1 MITENDVKLF
11 INQHHYDIRI
21 SKNGRWIDQKCTMD
35 VVSAIAD
42 FIYNYYINTQKN
54 EFSSRDIWY
63 SSYAKEN
70 VENVFKKPNP
80 KNDKSKNEYDKFFQQ
95 PMEMLANAGVLQ
107 KSKKGNMNIYK
118 IQRIDILE
126 YIALREKNALNFI
139 KLYVEKVIEDSGI
152 KNIFD
157 DFFEKQDSISFSK
170 LKFEFYQFIITHTK
184 INGKTE
190 CNRIF
195 TKVLNPLAYFKNL
208 KGTERGYISKHIITL
223 DMLVYNRL
231 NFRDILSN
239 KPKNITRKEH
249 EPNKDEQNR
258 EEAYRQ
264 YQMKKAINFLKL
276 FNAQYRNSKTEHLDG
291 IHEQD
296 TATQMHH
303 IFPQAAYPEI
313 AALIE
318 NLIALTP
325 TQHLS
330 YAHPENNTHEID
342 EQYQYLLL
350 LSKSARIEENLLGK
364 VGNEPIYNFND
375 FITVLQVGFKD
386 NSVCEIENMNF
397 KQVMNAINLHYNSIK

>member
-1 MITENDVKLF
+1 MITENDVKFFL
-11 INQHHYDIRI
+11 NQHNYDVRI

-35 VVSAIAD
+35 VTSAIAD
-42 FIYNYYINTQKN
+42 FIYNYYIDTQKT

-63 SSYAKEN
+63 SPYAKEN
-70 VENVFKKPNP
+70 VESVFKKPNLED
-80 KNDKSKNEYDKFFQQ
+80 DKSKNEYDKFFQQ

-107 KSKKGNMNIYK
+107 KSKKGNMNIYTIK
-118 IQRIDILE
+118 HLDILE

-139 KLYVEKVIEDSGI
+139 KLYVEKVIKDSGLE
-152 KNIFD
+152 NVFDIF
-157 DFFEKQDSISFSK
+157 FNQQNKENFQRLKSAFS
-170 LKFEFYQFIITHTK
+170 QFIIAHTK
-184 INGKTE
+184 INGTTE

-195 TKVLNPLAYFKNL
+195 TKVLNPLAYFKNS
-208 KGTERGYISKHIITL
+208 KGTEKGRISKDIITL
-223 DMLVYNRL
+223 DVLMYNRP
-231 NFRDILSN
+231 NFRDILSH
-239 KPKNITRKEH
+239 KPKNITRKEY
-249 EPNKDEQNR
+249 EPNKKEKDL

-264 YQMKKAINFLKL
+264 YQIKKASNFLRL
-276 FNAQYRNSKTEHLDG
+276 FNEQYRNSKTEHLDG
-291 IHEQD
+291 IHERD

-303 IFPQAAYPEI
+303 IFPQADYPEI

-342 EQYQYLLL
+342 EQYQHLLL

-364 VGNEPIYNFND
+364 VGDEAIYNFDD
-375 FITVLQVGFKD
+375 FITVLQIGFND

-397 KQVMNAINLHYNSIK
+397 KQVNNAINFHYNSIR

>member
-11 INQHHYDIRI
+11 INQHHYDIRV

-42 FIYNYYINTQKN
+42 FIYNYYIDTRKI

-70 VENVFKKPNP
+70 VESVFKKPEVE
-80 KNDKSKNEYDKFFQQ
+80 KKESKNEYDKFFQQ
-95 PMEMLANAGVLQ
+95 PMEMLANSGVLQ

-118 IQRIDILE
+118 IQHIDILE

-157 DFFEKQDSISFSK
+157 DFFEQQDSISYNK
-170 LKFEFYQFIITHTK
+170 LKSEFTRFTIEHTK
-184 INGKTE
+184 INKIKE
-190 CNRIF
+190 CGRIF
-195 TKVLNPLAYFKNL
+195 TKVLNPLAYFRNA
-208 KGTERGYISKHIITL
+208 KGTERGRISKHIITL

-276 FNAQYRNSKTEHLDG
+276 FNAQS
-291 IHEQD
+291 
-296 TATQMHH
+296 ATHR
-303 IFPQAAYPEI
+303 P
-313 AALIE
+313 
-318 NLIALTP
+318 
-325 TQHLS
+325 
-330 YAHPENNTHEID
+330 
-342 EQYQYLLL
+342 
-350 LSKSARIEENLLGK
+350 
-364 VGNEPIYNFND
+364 
-375 FITVLQVGFKD
+375 
-386 NSVCEIENMNF
+386 
-397 KQVMNAINLHYNSIK
+397 